1 MIQLLGMERSPITVT
16 LPDGKE
22 IEGTAWETTPLSIA
36 VSLSKSLADRTVIAK
51 VKSAPGCFADDL
63 YIFAEIVHRSMVF
76 FLI

>member
-1 MIQLLGMERSPITVT
+1 MERSPITVT

-51 VKSAPGCFADDL
+51 VLVNPL
-63 YIFAEIVHRSMVF
+63 YIPAPF
-76 FLI
+76 